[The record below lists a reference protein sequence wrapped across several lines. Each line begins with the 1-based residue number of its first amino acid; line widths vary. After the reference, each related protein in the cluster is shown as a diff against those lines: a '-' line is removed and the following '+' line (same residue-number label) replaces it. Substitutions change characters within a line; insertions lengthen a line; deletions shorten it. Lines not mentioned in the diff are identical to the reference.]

1 MSKTQHK
8 ERVRRRPRPGWQ
20 RVPLVGVAVAGLIA
34 GIAGC
39 GGSSGTNPVNANGV
53 ATITLSMQNA
63 NVKAQDPSTYDIVQA
78 FMKAHPK
85 VKVVI
90 QGQPVAQH
98 EQDMEVAA
106 QSGTLPDIFWVY
118 NTLAQPMAQH
128 GDLLNLTPILQSQ
141 HLTSSFAPN
150 MLDGFKTGTMQ
161 YGLPYQSL
169 VTGFYYNKA
178 IFAKYHLAV
187 PTTFDQL
194 LTVVRTLHQHGIV
207 PIAQGSGADSSFS
220 VWAFL
225 TMLDRFGYQGMYK
238 SILAGKTSY
247 ENPQFLKL
255 YTHIQEL
262 QKAGAFPSNTSTQSY
277 FQSVQSFL
285 SGKAAML
292 DSGVWQAGQIQSSS
306 IGKDVG
312 FWWGPTFTDG
322 VGDQHVKMDAPSAPF
337 VVSAKVKDNQKV
349 YNAVKQFIGFY
360 YSAAGQKIMVQNAQI
375 PVTTYPVKVDAA
387 KSPVFG
393 AVVQQLN
400 TPGWTSPEAQPDLVV
415 SANTANA
422 MYDSIYG
429 VMEGVYSPSRALQV
443 VQQTLK

>member
-1 MSKTQHK
+1 MSEVLRK
-8 ERVRRRPRPGWQ
+8 EHDGTSRRGGWRPG
-20 RVPLVGVAVAGLIA
+20 LAGLAAVSLIA

-39 GGSSGTNPVNANGV
+39 GGSGGTSPVNSHGQV
-53 ATITLSMQNA
+53 TITLSMQNA
-63 NVKAQDPSTYDIVQA
+63 NVKAQDPATYDIVQA
-78 FMKAHPK
+78 FMKTHPK

-128 GDLLNLTPILQSQ
+128 GDLLDLTPVLQSL
-141 HLTSSFAPN
+141 HMTADFAPN
-150 MLDGFKTGTMQ
+150 MLDGFKQGSVQ

-187 PTTFDQL
+187 PATFDQL
-194 LTVVRTLHQHGIV
+194 VSVVKTLHQHGVV
-207 PIAQGSGADSSFS
+207 PIAQGSGANSSFS

-238 SILAGKTSY
+238 SILAGKSSY
-247 ENPQFLKL
+247 QNAQFLKL

-322 VGDQHVKMDAPSAPF
+322 AGDQHVKMDAPSAPF
-337 VVSAKVKDNQKV
+337 VVSAKVKDNAKV
-349 YNAVKQFIGFY
+349 YSAVKEFIGFY
-360 YSAAGQKIMVQNAQI
+360 YSSAGQKIMVQNAQI
-375 PVTTYPVKVDAA
+375 PVTKYPVAADSA
-387 KSPVFG
+387 KSPVFA
-393 AVVQQLN
+393 AVVQQLD
-400 TPGWTSPEAQPDLVV
+400 TPGWTSPDAQPDLVV
-415 SANTANA
+415 SATTANA

-443 VQQTLK
+443 VQQTIK

>member
-1 MSKTQHK
+1 MSEVLRK
-8 ERVRRRPRPGWQ
+8 EHDGTRRRGAWRPRLAG
-20 RVPLVGVAVAGLIA
+20 LAAVSLIA
-34 GIAGC
+34 GVAGC
-39 GGSSGTNPVNANGV
+39 GGSGGSSPVNSHGQ
-53 ATITLSMQNA
+53 ATITISMQNA
-63 NVKAQDPSTYDIVQA
+63 NVKAQDPATYDIVQA

-128 GDLLNLTPILQSQ
+128 GDLLDLTPILQSQ
-141 HLTSSFAPN
+141 HLTADFAPN
-150 MLDGFKTGTMQ
+150 MLDGFKLGSVQ

-187 PTTFDQL
+187 PATFDQL
-194 LTVVRTLHQHGIV
+194 VSVVKTLHQHGVV
-207 PIAQGSGADSSFS
+207 PIAQGSGANSSFS

-225 TMLDRFGYQGMYK
+225 TMLDRFGYQGTYK
-238 SILAGKTSY
+238 SILAGKSSY
-247 ENPQFLKL
+247 QNAQFLKL

-337 VVSAKVKDNQKV
+337 VVSAKVKDNAKV
-349 YNAVKQFIGFY
+349 YSAVKEFIGFY
-360 YSAAGQKIMVQNAQI
+360 YSNAGQKIMVQNAQI
-375 PVTTYPVKVDAA
+375 PVTKYPVTGDSA
-387 KSPVFG
+387 KSPVFA
-393 AVVQQLN
+393 AVVQQLD
-400 TPGWTSPEAQPDLVV
+400 TPGWTSPDAQPDLVV
-415 SANTANA
+415 SATTANA

-443 VQQTLK
+443 VQQTIK